1 MKFNEYLQLLR
12 KKADLSVTE
21 VADKISVQPT
31 TYRTWER
38 GLSLPSVNNFC
49 ALSQLENVFELSK
62 GTISKRLFN
71 DGKNVQFKRV
81 YVIHPLRNNALS
93 NEVDV
98 TARKNIKEVSRICS
112 SIAKENSN
120 ILILSPVHAFAF
132 MDYKGDQSQVFKFCE
147 LLLEYADEAWVFGNW
162 QASEGCQYEINLAQE
177 LKIPIKY
184 LS

>member
-21 VADKISVQPT
+21 IADKISVQPT

-49 ALSQLENVFELSK
+49 ALSQLKNVFKLTK

-81 YVIHPLRNNALS
+81 YVIHPLRCNASS
-93 NEVDV
+93 NEIDA
-98 TARKNIKEVSRICS
+98 TAKKNIKEVSRICFS
-112 SIAKENSN
+112 LVKENPN
-120 ILILSPVHAFAF
+120 IMILSPVHAFAF
-132 MDYKGDQSQVFKFCE
+132 MDYKEDQSLVFKFCE

-162 QASEGCQYEINLAQE
+162 QVSEGCLYEINLAQE
-177 LKIPIKY
+177 LKIPIAYK
-184 LS
+184 